1 MKIKKTASALNR
13 SMRIGIATITS
24 TAMLGGVLVAVP
36 AHPLLPS
43 AAIAQAQQITSAP
56 LTQADIATA
65 HALGIDLGLLNLN
78 VLDAIEADDAW
89 PNSTEGANNPLT
101 LSALQAL
108 SLNFGNV
115 SLPLVKTTNGN
126 GLLDLGGSGLGLLG
140 AAADA
145 PGVTGISASTGVLA
159 EDGSVNLDGSLT
171 QGHGPAKLDI
181 LALTNQIGLD
191 PVVSALIQELNLEIG
206 ALGSEIEKNGDTI
219 TSAYTVA
226 DLNLVLESSAV
237 ADIAGVLNGVGAT
250 LDTTISGLAGNAG
263 LVNTITGAL
272 GPLTNTLGLG
282 TPQVTL
288 TSHLETTVQNLIG
301 GEIFDGQTVEDS
313 LVILNLDEGTIRVN
327 LENLHAE
334 GLNGRPA
341 NTELTAA
348 ELTLITDT
356 VNDLVQ
362 ELVDRVQAALQG
374 GLSDTEVEVSIG
386 VNTKNGDSAG
396 IRGLLDAVVGLD
408 IEKILEIVGGLATG
422 LVGGIEIEST
432 LGGLLGTP
440 GYDAP
445 RIQSTGTGLVLELLA
460 PLLDGILSDVVS
472 PLGSAVQTLLFAQ
485 VDGVLDDV
493 LDAAP
498 VNNLLTGLSP
508 LLDAVLS
515 DVLLITLNKQDN
527 QTIAGQ
533 PGRKVTALDV
543 QVLPVAG
550 STPLVQLGLGASQV
564 SGPSTADLNKYAPE
578 IEVVPNEGPFG
589 EPNTVKIEGKNLVYV
604 GSDDKP
610 VSLVTELK
618 FGSQTV
624 PAGDIT
630 ANKDGSLTVKV
641 PVVNATN
648 NGDDLKVTVT
658 LTTGGGTATD
668 EYTYVGGTVN
678 PPAEAPTIEPIEN
691 QEIELGNPITTVNTV
706 VTPEGAEVSISGQ
719 PAGVTIVDGV
729 ISGTPTRAG
738 NFNVT
743 VTATNEGLTASTS
756 FKITVIDP
764 DSDVDAPTIAPI
776 ADAEGTEE
784 KEIDP
789 IKVDVTPDDAEVDVD
804 GLPDGVDYDPET
816 GEISGTPE
824 KGTEGS
830 YSVTVTA
837 TNDNV
842 DATETFTFVV
852 KKDDNGGG
860 DNGNGDNGSS
870 DNGSSGSSDG
880 TSNGSS
886 DFLQQ
891 CLDSP
896 AAGVAGLLVAL
907 GTVGAIAG
915 PALEPLMKSIGAELD
930 RALRNLTNASSGG
943 NQPEWVRNINRG
955 LNDAANAVDH
965 RMVSQALFATAALA
979 LISTPVL
986 CGMDNSSSSSS

>member
-1 MKIKKTASALNR
+1 MKIKKSASALSR

-36 AHPLLPS
+36 AHPLLPTT
-43 AAIAQAQQITSAP
+43 AIAQAQQITTAP

-65 HALGIDLGLLNLN
+65 HALGIDLGLLNLD

-89 PNSTEGANNPLT
+89 PNSTGGANNPLT

-108 SLNFGNV
+108 NLKVGAV
-115 SLPLVKTTNGN
+115 SLPLVKADNGK

-171 QGHGPAKLDI
+171 QGHGPAKIDV
-181 LALTNQIGLD
+181 LALTDQLGLGT
-191 PVVSALIQELNLEIG
+191 VTGSLVQELNLEIG
-206 ALGSEIEKNGDTI
+206 ALGSEVQKSGDTI
-219 TSAYTVA
+219 TSDYTVA
-226 DLNLVLESSAV
+226 DLELVLKSSLLSQ
-237 ADIAGVLNGVGAT
+237 INSTLAGAGTT
-250 LDTTISGLAGNAG
+250 LDGAIEDLAGTDG
-263 LVNTITGAL
+263 LVNAITGVL
-272 GPLTNTLGLG
+272 GPVLKVVGIG
-282 TPQVTL
+282 TPTVTIDSNL
-288 TSHLETTVQNLIG
+288 QGLVDNLISAPLM
-301 GEIFDGQTVEDS
+301 DGATPEDS
-313 LVILNLDEGTIRVN
+313 LVTINLDQGDIRVN
-327 LENLHAE
+327 LEKLH
-334 GLNGRPA
+334 GSDLNDLDA
-341 NTELTAA
+341 NTQLKTADIA
-348 ELTLITDT
+348 KITST
-356 VNDLVQ
+356 VDDL
-362 ELVDRVQAALQG
+362 LD
-374 GLSDTEVEVSIG
+374 
-386 VNTKNGDSAG
+386 
-396 IRGLLDAVVGLD
+396 GLLNRVADTLNEGVLD
-408 IEKILEIVGGLATG
+408 THLVIDLPTERNGILGGVLGEVIGGIKIDTDLGG
-422 LVGGIEIEST
+422 LVGADGFEEPEVTYS
-432 LGGLLGTP
+432 
-440 GYDAP
+440 
-445 RIQSTGTGLVLELLA
+445 GLVLTIVGAVLKTA
-460 PLLDGILSDVVS
+460 VNGILR
-472 PLGSAVQTLLFAQ
+472 PLGTAIQGLLEDEVAELIDSTLR
-485 VDGVLDDV
+485 DDV
-493 LDAAP
+493 L
-498 VNNLLTGLSP
+498 NSLLTGLSP
-508 LLDAVLS
+508 LLNTVLTK
-515 DVLLITLNKQDN
+515 VLRITVNKQEDDRV
-527 QTIAGQ
+527 AGQ
-533 PGRKVTALDV
+533 PALKVTALEV

-550 STPLVQLGLGASQV
+550 GSPVVQLGLGASQV

-604 GSDDKP
+604 GSDGKP

-624 PAGDIT
+624 PAAGIT
-630 ANKDGSLTVKV
+630 ANKDGSLTVEV
-641 PVVNATN
+641 PIVNATN
-648 NGDDLKVTVT
+648 TGENRKVEVT

-691 QEIELGNPITTVNTV
+691 QAIKLGDQIDD
-706 VTPEGAEVSISGQ
+706 VTPEVTPDNAEIKVSGL
-719 PAGVTIVDGV
+719 PDGVTFENGV

-743 VTATNEGLTASTS
+743 VTVTNEGLTASTG
-756 FKITVIDP
+756 FKITVTNP
-764 DSDVDAPTIAPI
+764 NSEVDAPTIAPI

-784 KEIDP
+784 KKIDP
-789 IKVDVTPDDAEVDVD
+789 IEVEVTGEDVEVEVE
-804 GLPDGVDYDPET
+804 GLPDGVKYDPET
-816 GEISGTPE
+816 DEISGTPE
-824 KGTEGS
+824 KDTKGS
-830 YSVTVTA
+830 YPVTVTA
-837 TNDNV
+837 TNDGGV
-842 DATETFTFVV
+842 ATETFTFVV
-852 KKDDNGGG
+852 KKDNNGGG
-860 DNGNGDNGSS
+860 DNGSGDNGSS

-930 RALRNLTNASSGG
+930 RALRNLTNASSGA

>member
-1 MKIKKTASALNR
+1 MKIKKSASALSR

-36 AHPLLPS
+36 AHPLLPT
-43 AAIAQAQQITSAP
+43 AAIAQAQQITTAP
-56 LTQADIATA
+56 LTEADIATA
-65 HALGIDLGLLNLN
+65 HALGIDLGLLDLN

-89 PNSTEGANNPLT
+89 PNSTGGANNPLT

-108 SLNFGNV
+108 NLNLGNV

-181 LALTNQIGLD
+181 LALTDQLGLGT
-191 PVVSALIQELNLEIG
+191 VTGSLVQELNLEIG
-206 ALGSEIEKNGDTI
+206 ALGSEVQKSGDTI
-219 TSAYTVA
+219 TSDYTVA
-226 DLNLVLESSAV
+226 DLELVLKSSLLSQ
-237 ADIAGVLNGVGAT
+237 INSTLAGAGTT
-250 LDTTISGLAGNAG
+250 LDGTIEALAGTEG
-263 LVNTITGAL
+263 LVNAITGVL
-272 GPLTNTLGLG
+272 GPVLDIVGIG
-282 TPQVTL
+282 TPTVTIDSNL
-288 TSHLETTVQNLIG
+288 QGLVDNLISAPLM
-301 GEIFDGQTVEDS
+301 DGATPEDS
-313 LVILNLDEGTIRVN
+313 LVTINLDQGDIRVN
-327 LENLHAE
+327 LEKLHGSDLNNLD
-334 GLNGRPA
+334 A
-341 NTELTAA
+341 NTQLSTADIA
-348 ELTLITDT
+348 KITST
-356 VNDLVQ
+356 VDDL
-362 ELVDRVQAALQG
+362 LDSLLDRVTNTLNEGVLDTHLVIDLPTHEKGILGALLG
-374 GLSDTEVEVSIG
+374 KLLGSIKIDT
-386 VNTKNGDSAG
+386 D
-396 IRGLLDAVVGLD
+396 
-408 IEKILEIVGGLATG
+408 
-422 LVGGIEIEST
+422 
-432 LGGLLGTP
+432 LGGLLGAS
-440 GYDAP
+440 GFEAP
-445 RIQSTGTGLVLELLA
+445 EITYSGLILSVVGGIIEPA
-460 PLLDGILSDVVS
+460 VNGILR
-472 PLGSAVQTLLFAQ
+472 PLGTAIQGLLEDEVAELIDSTLR
-485 VDGVLDDV
+485 DDV
-493 LDAAP
+493 L
-498 VNNLLTGLSP
+498 NSLLTGLSP
-508 LLDAVLS
+508 LLNTVLTK
-515 DVLLITLNKQDN
+515 VLRITMNKQETDRV
-527 QTIAGQ
+527 AGQ
-533 PGRKVTALDV
+533 PALKVTALEV

-550 STPLVQLGLGASQV
+550 GSPVVQLGLGASQV

-604 GSDDKP
+604 GSDGKP

-624 PAGDIT
+624 PAAGIT
-630 ANKDGSLTVKV
+630 ANKDGSLTVEV
-641 PVVNATN
+641 PIVNATN
-648 NGDDLKVTVT
+648 TGENRKVEVT

-691 QEIELGNPITTVNTV
+691 QAIKLGDPIDD
-706 VTPEGAEVSISGQ
+706 VTPEVTPDNAEIKVSGL
-719 PAGVTIVDGV
+719 PDGVTFENGV

-743 VTATNEGLTASTS
+743 VTATNEGLTASTG
-756 FKITVIDP
+756 FKITVTDP

-784 KEIDP
+784 KPITP
-789 IKVDVTPDDAEVDVD
+789 IKVVVTPEGAEVDVD
-804 GLPDGVDYDPET
+804 GLPKGVEYNSET

-824 KGTEGS
+824 KGTKGT
-830 YSVTVTA
+830 YPVTVTA
-837 TNDNV
+837 TNDGG
-842 DATETFTFVV
+842 DATETFTFDV
-852 KKDDNGGG
+852 KKDNNGGG
-860 DNGNGDNGSS
+860 DNGGGDNGSS

-930 RALRNLTNASSGG
+930 RALRNLTNASSGA